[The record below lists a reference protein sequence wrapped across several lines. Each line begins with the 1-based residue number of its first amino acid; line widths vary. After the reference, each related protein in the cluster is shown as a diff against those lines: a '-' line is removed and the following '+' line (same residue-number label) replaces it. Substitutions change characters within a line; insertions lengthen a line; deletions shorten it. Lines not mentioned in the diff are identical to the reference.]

1 MPTRDFDA
9 VLWDF
14 GGVILSSPFESF
26 NRYEEANG
34 LPKDF
39 IRGLNATN
47 PDTNAWAKMERSEVT
62 LAEFCEL
69 FEEEARVAG
78 GTLVGADVLAMLRGE
93 LRPQMVR
100 AQERIK
106 GAGFRQALL
115 TNNFTSE
122 DELGVQG
129 GGPRSDGS
137 GFSLPELAHAMDVY
151 DCVIESSKAGVRK
164 PDPAAYELVLDA
176 LKVPAERIVYLDDL
190 GINLKPA
197 RALGMTTI
205 KVGDPDEALRELGE
219 HLQLDLLG

>member
-1 MPTRDFDA
+1 MTCPISQPYDASMAVDPLRA

-47 PDTNAWAKMERSEVT
+47 PDANAWAKMERSEVT

-69 FEEEARVAG
+69 FEQEAVAAG
-78 GTLVGADVLAMLRGE
+78 GALVGADVLAMLRGE

-106 GAGFRQALL
+106 EAGYRQALL

-122 DELGVQG
+122 DE
-129 GGPRSDGS
+129 DGS
-137 GFSLPELAHAMDVY
+137 GFSRPEL
-151 DCVIESSKAGVRK
+151 
-164 PDPAAYELVLDA
+164 
-176 LKVPAERIVYLDDL
+176 
-190 GINLKPA
+190 
-197 RALGMTTI
+197 T
-205 KVGDPDEALRELGE
+205 
-219 HLQLDLLG
+219 

>member
-1 MPTRDFDA
+1 MTIEA

-26 NRYEEANG
+26 NTYEEAHG
-34 LPKDF
+34 LPRDF
-39 IRGLNATN
+39 IRGLNATD
-47 PDTNAWAKMERSEVT
+47 PDANAWAKMERSEVD
-62 LAEFCEL
+62 LAGFCEL
-69 FEEEARVAG
+69 FEAEARAAG
-78 GTLVGADVLAMLRGE
+78 GELVGADVLAMLRGE

-106 GAGFRQALL
+106 EAGFRQALL

-122 DELGVQG
+122 DEG
-129 GGPRSDGS
+129 GS
-137 GFSLPELAHAMDVY
+137 GFSRPELAHAMDVY

-164 PDPAAYELVLDA
+164 PDPAAYQLVLDA
-176 LKVPAERIVYLDDL
+176 LQIPAERIVYLDDL

-205 KVGDPDEALRELGE
+205 KVVDPDDALAELSKV
-219 HLQLDLLG
+219 LGITFD

>member
-1 MPTRDFDA
+1 MTIEA

-47 PDTNAWAKMERSEVT
+47 PDTNAWARMERGEVD
-62 LAEFCEL
+62 LVEFCEL
-69 FEEEARVAG
+69 FEEEARAAG
-78 GTLVGADVLAMLRGE
+78 GSLVGADVLVMLRGE
-93 LRPQMVR
+93 LRPKMVW

-106 GAGFRQALL
+106 EAGLRQALL
-115 TNNFTSE
+115 TNNFSSE
-122 DELGVQG
+122 DEG
-129 GGPRSDGS
+129 GS
-137 GFSLPELAHAMDVY
+137 GFSRPELAHAMDVY

-176 LKVPAERIVYLDDL
+176 LQIAADRIVYLDDL

-205 KVGDPDEALRELGE
+205 KVVDPDEALAELSKV
-219 HLQLDLLG
+219 LDLDLAHGFSGDLGL

>member
-1 MPTRDFDA
+1 VPSKSFDA

-69 FEEEARVAG
+69 FEQEAVDAG
-78 GTLVGADVLAMLRGE
+78 GKLVGADVLAMLRGE

-106 GAGFRQALL
+106 EAGFRQALL

-122 DELGVQG
+122 DE
-129 GGPRSDGS
+129 DGS
-137 GFSLPELAHAMDVY
+137 GFSRPELSHAMDVY
-151 DCVIESSKAGVRK
+151 DFVIESSKAGVRK

-176 LKVPAERIVYLDDL
+176 LQVPADRIVYLDDL

-205 KVGDPDEALRELGE
+205 KVGDPDVALRELGE
-219 HLQLDLLG
+219 HLELDLL